1 MKNIQVY
8 HTERYSTSDYVKV
21 EENIYKGKNPYYQGN
36 GDCEEMYF
44 TSLTFEQEPEL
55 GEGETPEDIS
65 QYPLEGI
72 LEMFGVCVSD
82 FYDEFN
88 AKSECTCY
96 QEFGSSN
103 LEGIKNLLGIVG
115 KHVYE
120 KKFYADD
127 LSEEEQEE
135 YKDWSE
141 EDLEEEGITYYET
154 VVE

>member
-1 MKNIQVY
+1 MKNIQIY
-8 HTERYSTSDYVKV
+8 HAEKYSTSDYVKV
-21 EENIYKGKNPYYQGN
+21 EENIYKGKNPYYRV
-36 GDCEEMYF
+36 DRDHEEMYF

-82 FYDEFN
+82 FYDELN
-88 AKSECTCY
+88 AESECTCY
-96 QEFGSSN
+96 QEFGSGD
-103 LEGIKNLLGIVG
+103 LEDIRNLLGIVG
-115 KHVYE
+115 KHAYE

-127 LSEEEQEE
+127 LSKEEQEE

-141 EDLEEEGITYYET
+141 EDLEEEGIIYYET

>member
-1 MKNIQVY
+1 
-8 HTERYSTSDYVKV
+8 
-21 EENIYKGKNPYYQGN
+21 
-36 GDCEEMYF
+36 
-44 TSLTFEQEPEL
+44 
-55 GEGETPEDIS
+55 
-65 QYPLEGI
+65 
-72 LEMFGVCVSD
+72 MFGVCVSD
-82 FYDEFN
+82 FYDDLN

-103 LEGIKNLLGIVG
+103 LENIRNLLGIVG
-115 KHVYE
+115 KHAYE

-141 EDLEEEGITYYET
+141 EDLEEEGIIYYET